1 MVLALVWSSWLLAWG
16 YPFLHRLHGWCPEAI
31 GPDVPYLLLPTGTRT
46 DVVSSVLY
54 FVWTVIV
61 AVICCIPTEAAKMT
75 IRSFAR
81 PVLGYL
87 LLLVFQS
94 VLVGDFLRT

>member
-1 MVLALVWSSWLLAWG
+1 M
-16 YPFLHRLHGWCPEAI
+16 
-31 GPDVPYLLLPTGTRT
+31 
-46 DVVSSVLY
+46 
-54 FVWTVIV
+54 IV